1 MAQKD
6 TGDKSRPPI
15 RKAPSTGMAEWVV
28 AAVSAALVLGV
39 IGFLAY
45 DGLVSPQT
53 PPDVTI
59 VVDSIQQAGPGFL
72 VIFRAR
78 NSGRK
83 TAAGVIVEGELMFDN
98 GRVETSE
105 TTLDYVPAGGEQRA
119 GLYFARDPRSLKL
132 RLRAEGYRS
141 P

>member
-1 MAQKD
+1 MLWSSILA
-6 TGDKSRPPI
+6 
-15 RKAPSTGMAEWVV
+15 
-28 AAVSAALVLGV
+28 AALVGGPGQQGPV
-39 IGFLAY
+39 
-45 DGLVSPQT
+45 PN
-53 PPDVTI
+53 VTI

-83 TAAGVIVEGELMFDN
+83 TAAGVIVEGELMSDS